1 MVEFADRLERLPQP
15 VIIAQPAAHLA
26 NLFAAQ
32 AKLAGA
38 STRIA
43 DRQNREWMPLAA
55 GASRAAAS
63 VADGPLQELAAQDL
77 AGDGELADE
86 RLVRLDDLI
95 SCHLKR

>member
-1 MVEFADRLERLPQP
+1 MVELANRLERLPQP

-43 DRQNREWMPLAA
+43 DRQNREWVPLAA

-63 VADGPLQELAAQDL
+63 VAQ
-77 AGDGELADE
+77 
-86 RLVRLDDLI
+86 VRSRSEPRRI
-95 SCHLKR
+95 SPVTGSWLTSVWRVSMI